1 MEKIQEIELTI
12 KSADDGVFAIS
23 LVDQPA
29 IEENFVAL
37 AAQDVE
43 FKVVD
48 EERRIVVGFALVPEK
63 RILRLM
69 GGKKFNIYFTKETVA
84 QAAEDFMKKMMLK
97 KFTTDHEEK
106 VDGITVIESWVV
118 EDAKHDKSNLYGL
131 GAKGGEWVLMSKID
145 NNEVWDEVKAGK
157 FKGYSIEA
165 RFDGF
170 EQLQSKNKE
179 TMEEQIIKELNA
191 VLSSQKV
198 ELSLIDDVVSLQK
211 MVKERITLLDK
222 ATIEIN
228 KTVDLKDKLISLA
241 KTTLTVINSNSNEV
255 NILLKQITQAEG
267 DLFKIAREL
276 NLNVREIPEMK
287 LLLEL
292 KNEMT
297 NKVKNELS
305 GKTKLV
311 EDIIK

>member
-1 MEKIQEIELTI
+1 MEKIQEIELTM

-37 AAQDVE
+37 AAQEVE

-118 EDAKHDKSNLYGL
+118 EDSKNDKSNLYNL
-131 GAKGGEWVLMSKID
+131 NAKGGEWVLMSKID
-145 NNEVWDEVKAGK
+145 NDAVWNEVKAGK

-170 EQLQSKNKE
+170 EQLQSK
-179 TMEEQIIKELNA
+179 TILEELEEA
-191 VLSSQKV
+191 
-198 ELSLIDDVVSLQK
+198 
-211 MVKERITLLDK
+211 
-222 ATIEIN
+222 IN
-228 KTVDLKDKLISLA
+228 GKD
-241 KTTLTVINSNSNEV
+241 N
-255 NILLKQITQAEG
+255 
-267 DLFKIAREL
+267 
-276 NLNVREIPEMK
+276 
-287 LLLEL
+287 
-292 KNEMT
+292 
-297 NKVKNELS
+297 
-305 GKTKLV
+305 
-311 EDIIK
+311 

>member
-1 MEKIQEIELTI
+1 MEKIQEIELTM
-12 KSADDGVFAIS
+12 KTADDGVFAIS

-37 AAQDVE
+37 AAQEVE

-69 GGKKFNIYFTKETVA
+69 GGKKFNIYFTKETIA
-84 QAAEDFMKKMMLK
+84 TAAEDFMKKMMLK

-106 VDGITVIESWVV
+106 VDGVTVIESWVV
-118 EDAKHDKSNLYGL
+118 EDAKHDKSNIYGL

-145 NNEVWDEVKAGK
+145 NDAVWNEVKAGK

-170 EQLQSKNKE
+170 EQLQSKTE

-198 ELSLIDDVVSLQK
+198 ELNMVAEIIKLSDIILSFEKGIGADIRRATSQLDSINSKIPKVMDDVKRFNDFFDKVISQTKELGVDIPPNILVAQRN
-211 MVKERITLLDK
+211 VKAAQSNLNEIFSAVDK
-222 ATIEIN
+222 A
-228 KTVDLKDKLISLA
+228 VDIAIGSL
-241 KTTLTVINSNSNEV
+241 
-255 NILLKQITQAEG
+255 
-267 DLFKIAREL
+267 D
-276 NLNVREIPEMK
+276 
-287 LLLEL
+287 
-292 KNEMT
+292 
-297 NKVKNELS
+297 
-305 GKTKLV
+305 
-311 EDIIK
+311 

>member
-118 EDAKHDKSNLYGL
+118 EDSKHDKSNLYGL

-145 NNEVWDEVKAGK
+145 NNEVWNEVKAGK

-170 EQLQSKNKE
+170 EQLQSKTE
-179 TMEEQIIKELNA
+179 TMEEQILKELNA

-198 ELSLIDDVVSLQK
+198 ELTTVDDVVNRFKSIIDINNKSVGTLENSRVELKASSLIQK
-211 MVKERITLLDK
+211 EVVSKCEVLLDQISQFEKQIKDLGLDMPSDIKSKVGMLNAILKESKKSASNITK
-222 ATIEIN
+222 A
-228 KTVDLKDKLISLA
+228 LGLIS
-241 KTTLTVINSNSNEV
+241 
-255 NILLKQITQAEG
+255 
-267 DLFKIAREL
+267 
-276 NLNVREIPEMK
+276 
-287 LLLEL
+287 
-292 KNEMT
+292 
-297 NKVKNELS
+297 
-305 GKTKLV
+305 
-311 EDIIK
+311 

>member
-118 EDAKHDKSNLYGL
+118 EDSKHDKSNLYGL

-145 NNEVWDEVKAGK
+145 NDAVWNEVKAGK

-179 TMEEQIIKELNA
+179 TMEEQILKELNA

-198 ELSLIDDVVSLQK
+198 ELTTVDDVANRFKSIIDINNKSVGTLENSRVELKASSLIQKEVVSK
-211 MVKERITLLDK
+211 CEVLLDQISQFEKQIKDLGLDMPSDIKSKVGMLNAILKESKKSDSNITK
-222 ATIEIN
+222 A
-228 KTVDLKDKLISLA
+228 LGLIS
-241 KTTLTVINSNSNEV
+241 
-255 NILLKQITQAEG
+255 
-267 DLFKIAREL
+267 
-276 NLNVREIPEMK
+276 
-287 LLLEL
+287 
-292 KNEMT
+292 
-297 NKVKNELS
+297 
-305 GKTKLV
+305 
-311 EDIIK
+311 

>member
-145 NNEVWDEVKAGK
+145 NNEVWNEVKAGK

-198 ELSLIDDVVSLQK
+198 ELNMVTELIKLSDIILSFEKGIVADINRAASQLDSINSKIPKVMDDVKRFNDFFDKVIAQTKELGVDIPPNILVAQRN
-211 MVKERITLLDK
+211 VKAAQSNLNEIFSSVDK
-222 ATIEIN
+222 A
-228 KTVDLKDKLISLA
+228 VDIAIGSL
-241 KTTLTVINSNSNEV
+241 
-255 NILLKQITQAEG
+255 
-267 DLFKIAREL
+267 D
-276 NLNVREIPEMK
+276 
-287 LLLEL
+287 
-292 KNEMT
+292 
-297 NKVKNELS
+297 
-305 GKTKLV
+305 
-311 EDIIK
+311 

>member
-1 MEKIQEIELTI
+1 MEKLQEIELTI
-12 KSADDGVFAIS
+12 KNADDGVFAIS
-23 LVDQPA
+23 LVDSPA

-69 GGKKFNIYFTKETVA
+69 GGKKFNIYFTKETIA
-84 QAAEDFMKKMMLK
+84 TAAEDFMKKMMLK

-106 VDGITVIESWVV
+106 VDGVTVIESWVV
-118 EDAKHDKSNLYGL
+118 EDAKHDKSNIYGL

-145 NNEVWDEVKAGK
+145 NDAIWNEVKAGK

-170 EQLQSKNKE
+170 EQLQSKTE

-198 ELSLIDDVVSLQK
+198 EFGITEDAAAGYNLVNRFIEESQFIKSQITDTAAKIVTLQK
-211 MVKERITLLDK
+211 EASAKYKSNEEWLKRGNSVVDK
-222 ATIEIN
+222 AEGLIKNIEAKANELGI
-228 KTVDLKDKLISLA
+228 KPESVPSFAELRKSIKEYDSLSQDIPRLQKYLKDVAGI
-241 KTTLTVINSNSNEV
+241 
-255 NILLKQITQAEG
+255 
-267 DLFKIAREL
+267 
-276 NLNVREIPEMK
+276 
-287 LLLEL
+287 
-292 KNEMT
+292 
-297 NKVKNELS
+297 
-305 GKTKLV
+305 
-311 EDIIK
+311 

>member
-118 EDAKHDKSNLYGL
+118 EDSKHDKSNLYGL

-145 NNEVWDEVKAGK
+145 NEAVWNEVKAGK

-170 EQLQSKNKE
+170 EQLQSK
-179 TMEEQIIKELNA
+179 TILEELEEA
-191 VLSSQKV
+191 
-198 ELSLIDDVVSLQK
+198 
-211 MVKERITLLDK
+211 
-222 ATIEIN
+222 IN
-228 KTVDLKDKLISLA
+228 
-241 KTTLTVINSNSNEV
+241 
-255 NILLKQITQAEG
+255 G
-267 DLFKIAREL
+267 
-276 NLNVREIPEMK
+276 
-287 LLLEL
+287 
-292 KNEMT
+292 KN
-297 NKVKNELS
+297 N
-305 GKTKLV
+305 
-311 EDIIK
+311 

>member
-1 MEKIQEIELTI
+1 M
-12 KSADDGVFAIS
+12 FAIS

-198 ELSLIDDVVSLQK
+198 ELTTVEDVANRFKSIIDINNKSVGTLENSRVELKTSSQIQK
-211 MVKERITLLDK
+211 EVIAKCEVLLEQISKFEIQIKELGLDTPSDIKSKVGMLNAILKESKKSDSNITK
-222 ATIEIN
+222 A
-228 KTVDLKDKLISLA
+228 LGLIS
-241 KTTLTVINSNSNEV
+241 
-255 NILLKQITQAEG
+255 
-267 DLFKIAREL
+267 
-276 NLNVREIPEMK
+276 
-287 LLLEL
+287 
-292 KNEMT
+292 
-297 NKVKNELS
+297 
-305 GKTKLV
+305 
-311 EDIIK
+311 

>member
-37 AAQDVE
+37 ASQEVE

-118 EDAKHDKSNLYGL
+118 EDTRHDKSNLYNL
-131 GAKGGEWVLMSKID
+131 NAKGGEWVLMSKID
-145 NNEVWDEVKAGK
+145 NDEVWNEVKAGK

-170 EQLQSKNKE
+170 EQLQKKE
-179 TMEEQIIKELNA
+179 TMEEKILKELNA

-198 ELSLIDDVVSLQK
+198 ELALTDDIKEQYKIIETRKNEGFKLLAETEDKFKSMIDRLGLIESIADKGIQIS
-211 MVKERITLLDK
+211 KELGIEPKEFLVAK
-222 ATIEIN
+222 NYATEN
-228 KTVDLKDKLISLA
+228 KTKFSKY
-241 KTTLTVINSNSNEV
+241 
-255 NILLKQITQAEG
+255 
-267 DLFKIAREL
+267 L
-276 NLNVREIPEMK
+276 NL
-287 LLLEL
+287 L
-292 KNEMT
+292 
-297 NKVKNELS
+297 
-305 GKTKLV
+305 
-311 EDIIK
+311 

>member
-198 ELSLIDDVVSLQK
+198 ELSITDDIKKLMSQALNNKNIYNGDAEKAIAAIKKAKLTATDWRSNLQDAQKKIIELDTAAKSLGIEVPKEILEYKNVVKKGIDDVSK
-211 MVKERITLLDK
+211 SI
-222 ATIEIN
+222 
-228 KTVDLKDKLISLA
+228 
-241 KTTLTVINSNSNEV
+241 TTLNGLQMGVPLI
-255 NILLKQITQAEG
+255 
-267 DLFKIAREL
+267 
-276 NLNVREIPEMK
+276 
-287 LLLEL
+287 
-292 KNEMT
+292 
-297 NKVKNELS
+297 
-305 GKTKLV
+305 
-311 EDIIK
+311 

>member
-1 MEKIQEIELTI
+1 MEKLQEIELTI
-12 KSADDGVFAIS
+12 KNADDGVFAIS
-23 LVDQPA
+23 LVDSPA

-69 GGKKFNIYFTKETVA
+69 GGKKFNIYFTKETIA

-106 VDGITVIESWVV
+106 VDGVTVIESWVV
-118 EDAKHDKSNLYGL
+118 EDSKHDKSNIYGL

-145 NNEVWDEVKAGK
+145 NDAVWNEVKAGK

-170 EQLQSKNKE
+170 EQLQSKTE

-198 ELSLIDDVVSLQK
+198 ELA
-211 MVKERITLLDK
+211 TLKSTEVAVDK
-222 ATIEIN
+222 AYKLKE
-228 KTVDLKDKLISLA
+228 KADLAAKKAKDAIVVA
-241 KTTLTVINSNSNEV
+241 SNSYSEAV
-255 NILLKQITQAEG
+255 SAFAFAKKESDDLESKIKELGIGIPSETQVLIRNME
-267 DLFKIAREL
+267 RE
-276 NLNVREIPEMK
+276 NSFAVDG
-287 LLLEL
+287 
-292 KNEMT
+292 KN
-297 NKVKNELS
+297 KFS
-305 GKTKLV
+305 S
-311 EDIIK
+311 IKF

>member
-1 MEKIQEIELTI
+1 MEKIQEIELTM
-12 KSADDGVFAIS
+12 KTADDGVFAIS

-118 EDAKHDKSNLYGL
+118 EDSKHDKSNLYNL
-131 GAKGGEWVLMSKID
+131 NAKGGEWVLMSKID
-145 NNEVWDEVKAGK
+145 NNEVWNEVKAGK

-170 EQLQSKNKE
+170 EQLQSKTE

-198 ELSLIDDVVSLQK
+198 ELSDYMDVQTAYSKLEKNYNSILAQSSKVRTEGKAALKLLNEQAQLTDAFNKTIDDFK
-211 MVKERITLLDK
+211 AKAKELGIDY
-222 ATIEIN
+222 
-228 KTVDLKDKLISLA
+228 KTA
-241 KTTLTVINSNSNEV
+241 
-255 NILLKQITQAEG
+255 
-267 DLFKIAREL
+267 
-276 NLNVREIPEMK
+276 IPEFPK
-287 LLLEL
+287 LEIAVDKQYAA
-292 KNEMT
+292 KNFKDEASIY
-297 NKVKNELS
+297 NNL
-305 GKTKLV
+305 
-311 EDIIK
+311 